1 MTDEGGRE
9 ILVGYDGSECADAAL
24 DAAIELAEAF
34 GDRIVLI
41 FGAAP
46 GGYGGGEIPA
56 HREAVEELG
65 RKELERGKA
74 RAAGRGVEVDTELV
88 AKRPAHALYDA
99 AADRPARMIVVGT
112 YSETPLKG
120 AILGSTP
127 HKLLALSELP
137 VLVVPVARQQQ
148 SPAS

>member
-1 MTDEGGRE
+1 MSDAGGRE
-9 ILVGYDGSECADAAL
+9 IIVGYDGSDCADAAL
-24 DAAIELAEAF
+24 DAAVALAGPL

-65 RKELERGKA
+65 RKALERGKA
-74 RAAGRGVEVDTELV
+74 RAAERGVNVETELV
-88 AKRPAHALYDA
+88 PKRPAHALHDA
-99 AADRPARMIVVGT
+99 AAARPARMIVVGT

-127 HKLLALSELP
+127 HKLLGASEVP
-137 VLVVPVARQQQ
+137 VLVVPVVR
-148 SPAS
+148 